1 MKLILMYLKN
11 YKLLF
16 FFNVISVF
24 GFILV
29 ELGIPTIVATMI
41 DVGVTN
47 KDVSFIYMMGGCIA
61 LVSLIGVGGTI
72 ALGYCCSKIS
82 TAITRDIRNDIFA
95 KVQQFTANEFNQ
107 IGTSS
112 MITRTNNDAF
122 QIQQF
127 VNVLLRTALM
137 TPIMFIFS
145 FIMTAR
151 ASLPLSYIIAATI
164 PLIILGVVVV
174 AKITKPIS
182 ENQQSS
188 LDDLNRISR
197 ENLSGIRVIR
207 AFNNDQYEQKRFKET
222 NHRFT
227 KYSKKLFKIMTMT
240 QPIFFMLMNVAG
252 LSIYWVAAH
261 LISTGSLEIGQL
273 VAFMDYLFHAMF
285 SIMLFCTVFMM
296 YPRAEVSAKRIEEVF
311 NLDPIIKNKPADS
324 DFDEK
329 VSIEFDHVTFVY
341 PDGEEPVLQDVSF
354 KANKGEMIA
363 FIGSTGSGKSTLVN
377 LVPRFYDVSSGS
389 IKINGKDIRDYD
401 VLELR
406 DKLGVIPQK
415 AVLFSGTIADNIRF
429 GKKDASDEEVEYAAK
444 VAQAY
449 PFIMEKEN
457 GFDEEISEGAT
468 NVSGGQKQRL
478 SIARAL
484 VRKAQI
490 YIFDDSFSALDF
502 KTDAILRK
510 ELKKE
515 MTESIM
521 LVVAQRISS
530 IMEADQIIVLNE
542 GKVVGKGT
550 HHQLLKECQI
560 YHEIATSQLSEEELA
575 NAIGTYL
582 MITKE
587 KNIVLKKV

>member
-1 MKLILMYLKN
+1 MKLILKYLKN

-112 MITRTNNDAF
+112 IITRTNNDAF

-151 ASLPLSYIIAATI
+151 TSLPLSYIIAATI

-575 NAIGTYL
+575 NA
-582 MITKE
+582 
-587 KNIVLKKV
+587 

>member
-1 MKLILMYLKN
+1 MKLILKYLKN

-341 PDGEEPVLQDVSF
+341 PDGEEPVLQGVSF

-575 NAIGTYL
+575 NA
-582 MITKE
+582 
-587 KNIVLKKV
+587 

>member
-1 MKLILMYLKN
+1 MKLILKYLKN

-296 YPRAEVSAKRIEEVF
+296 YPRTEVSAKRIEEVF

-575 NAIGTYL
+575 NA
-582 MITKE
+582 
-587 KNIVLKKV
+587 

>member
-1 MKLILMYLKN
+1 MKLILKYLKN

-127 VNVLLRTALM
+127 VNILLRTALM

-151 ASLPLSYIIAATI
+151 TSLPLSYIIAATI

-575 NAIGTYL
+575 NA
-582 MITKE
+582 
-587 KNIVLKKV
+587 

>member
-1 MKLILMYLKN
+1 MKLILKYLKN
-11 YKLLF
+11 YKVLF
-16 FFNVISVF
+16 FFNVVSVF
-24 GFILV
+24 GFVLV

-41 DVGVTN
+41 DIGVTN
-47 KDVSFIYMMGGCIA
+47 KDTSFIYMMGGCIA
-61 LVSLIGVGGTI
+61 LVSFIGVGGTI
-72 ALGYCCSKIS
+72 ALGYCCAKIS
-82 TAITRDIRNDIFA
+82 TSITRDIRNDIFK

-112 MITRTNNDAF
+112 MITRTNNYAF

-145 FIMTAR
+145 FIMTAQ
-151 ASLPLSYIIAATI
+151 ASLRLSYIIAATI
-164 PLIILGVVVV
+164 PIIILGVFLV

-182 ENQQSS
+182 ENQQRS

-207 AFNNDQYEQKRFKET
+207 AFNNDSYEQKRFVET
-222 NHRFT
+222 NYHFT
-227 KYSKKLFKIMTMT
+227 KYSKKLFKIMIMT
-240 QPIFFMLMNVAG
+240 QPIFFMLMNIAG
-252 LSIYWVAAH
+252 MSIYWVAAH
-261 LISTGSLEIGQL
+261 LISSGFLEIGQL

-296 YPRAEVSAKRIEEVF
+296 YPRAEVSAKRIQEVF
-311 NLDPIIKNKPADS
+311 NLEPSIKNDPVDDKS
-324 DFDEK
+324 NDE
-329 VSIEFDHVTFVY
+329 VSIEFDHVTFAY
-341 PDGEEPVLQDVSF
+341 PDGEEPVLYDVSF
-354 KANKGEMIA
+354 KAKKGEVVA

-377 LVPRFYDVSSGS
+377 LIPRFYDVSKGR
-389 IKINGKDIRDYD
+389 IKINEKDIRDYD
-401 VLELR
+401 VLQLR

-415 AVLFSGTIADNIRF
+415 AVLFSGSIADNIRF
-429 GKKDASDEEVEYAAK
+429 GKKDATDEEVIHAAK

-449 PFIMEKEN
+449 SFIMDKEN
-457 GFDEEISEGAT
+457 GFNELISEGAT

-502 KTDAILRK
+502 KTDAVLRK

-515 MTESIM
+515 MSESIM

-530 IMEADQIIVLNE
+530 IMDADQIIVLNE
-542 GKVVGKGT
+542 GKVVGQGT

-560 YHEIATSQLSEEELA
+560 YYEIATSQLSEEELA
-575 NAIGTYL
+575 NA
-582 MITKE
+582 
-587 KNIVLKKV
+587 

>member
-1 MKLILMYLKN
+1 MKLILKYLKN

-82 TAITRDIRNDIFA
+82 TAITRDIINDIFA

-575 NAIGTYL
+575 NA
-582 MITKE
+582 
-587 KNIVLKKV
+587 

>member
-1 MKLILMYLKN
+1 MKLILRYLKN

-24 GFILV
+24 GFVLV

-47 KDVSFIYMMGGCIA
+47 KDTSFIYMMGGCIA
-61 LVSLIGVGGTI
+61 LVSFIGVGGTI
-72 ALGYCCSKIS
+72 ALGYCCAKIS
-82 TAITRDIRNDIFA
+82 TSITRDIRNDVFK

-145 FIMTAR
+145 FIMTAQ
-151 ASLPLSYIIAATI
+151 ASLRLSYIIAATI
-164 PLIILGVVVV
+164 PIIILGVFLV

-182 ENQQSS
+182 ENQQRS

-207 AFNNDQYEQKRFKET
+207 AFNNDSYEQKRFEET
-222 NHRFT
+222 NYHFT
-227 KYSKKLFKIMTMT
+227 KYSKKLFKIMIMT
-240 QPIFFMLMNVAG
+240 QPIFFMLMNIAG
-252 LSIYWVAAH
+252 MSIYWVAAH
-261 LISTGSLEIGQL
+261 LISSGSLEIGQL

-296 YPRAEVSAKRIEEVF
+296 YPRAEVSAKRIEEVL
-311 NLDPIIKNKPADS
+311 NLEPSIKNNPVDDNS
-324 DFDEK
+324 NDE

-341 PDGEEPVLQDVSF
+341 PDGEEPVLL
-354 KANKGEMIA
+354 I
-363 FIGSTGSGKSTLVN
+363 
-377 LVPRFYDVSSGS
+377 PRFYDVSKGR

-401 VLELR
+401 VLQLR

-415 AVLFSGTIADNIRF
+415 AVLFSGSIADNIRF
-429 GKKDASDEEVEYAAK
+429 GKKDATDEEVIHAAK
-444 VAQAY
+444 IAQAY
-449 PFIMEKEN
+449 SFIMDKEN
-457 GFDEEISEGAT
+457 GFNEPISEGAT

-502 KTDAILRK
+502 KTDAVLRK

-515 MTESIM
+515 LSESIM

-530 IMEADQIIVLNE
+530 IMDADQIIVLNE
-542 GKVVGKGT
+542 GKVVGQGT

-560 YHEIATSQLSEEELA
+560 YYEIATSQLSEEEL
-575 NAIGTYL
+575 NY
-582 MITKE
+582 E
-587 KNIVLKKV
+587 

>member
-1 MKLILMYLKN
+1 MKLILKYLKN

-122 QIQQF
+122 QLQPF

-575 NAIGTYL
+575 NA
-582 MITKE
+582 
-587 KNIVLKKV
+587 

>member
-1 MKLILMYLKN
+1 MKLILKYLKN

-47 KDVSFIYMMGGCIA
+47 KDVSFMMGGCIA

-575 NAIGTYL
+575 NA
-582 MITKE
+582 
-587 KNIVLKKV
+587 

>member
-1 MKLILMYLKN
+1 MKLILKYLKN

-82 TAITRDIRNDIFA
+82 TAIIRDIRNDIFA

-575 NAIGTYL
+575 NA
-582 MITKE
+582 
-587 KNIVLKKV
+587 

>member
-1 MKLILMYLKN
+1 MKLILKYLKN

-550 HHQLLKECQI
+550 HHQLLKECQN

-575 NAIGTYL
+575 NA
-582 MITKE
+582 
-587 KNIVLKKV
+587 

>member
-1 MKLILMYLKN
+1 MKLILKYLKN

-389 IKINGKDIRDYD
+389 IRINGKDIRDYD

-575 NAIGTYL
+575 NA
-582 MITKE
+582 
-587 KNIVLKKV
+587 

>member
-1 MKLILMYLKN
+1 MKLILKYLKN

-240 QPIFFMLMNVAG
+240 QPIFFMLMNIAG

-575 NAIGTYL
+575 NA
-582 MITKE
+582 
-587 KNIVLKKV
+587 

>member
-1 MKLILMYLKN
+1 MKLILKYLKN

-389 IKINGKDIRDYD
+389 IKINWKDIRDYD

-575 NAIGTYL
+575 NA
-582 MITKE
+582 
-587 KNIVLKKV
+587 

>member
-1 MKLILMYLKN
+1 MKLILKYLKN

-406 DKLGVIPQK
+406 DKLGVNPQK

-575 NAIGTYL
+575 NA
-582 MITKE
+582 
-587 KNIVLKKV
+587 

>member
-1 MKLILMYLKN
+1 MKLILKYLKN

-47 KDVSFIYMMGGCIA
+47 KDINFIYMMGGCIL
-61 LVSLIGVGGTI
+61 LVSIIGVAGTI
-72 ALGYCCSKIS
+72 ALGYCCAKIS
-82 TAITRDIRNDIFA
+82 TAITRDIRNDIFS
-95 KVQQFTANEFNQ
+95 KVQEFTANEFNHF
-107 IGTSS
+107 GTSS

-137 TPIMFIFS
+137 TPIMFVFS

-151 ASLPLSYIIAATI
+151 ASLPLSYIIASTI
-164 PLIILGVVVV
+164 PLIIIGVIVV

-207 AFNNDQYEQKRFKET
+207 AFNNDTYEQSRFDET

-261 LISTGSLEIGQL
+261 LISSGSLEIGQL

-296 YPRAEVSAKRIEEVF
+296 YPRAVVSANRIEEVF
-311 NLDPIIKNKPADS
+311 NQEPLIKNKPEDN
-324 DFDEK
+324 DETSA
-329 VSIEFDHVTFVY
+329 VTIEFEHVTFVY

-354 KANKGEMIA
+354 KAKAGEVVA

-377 LVPRFYDVSSGS
+377 LVPRFYDVSNGS

-415 AVLFSGTIADNIRF
+415 AVLFSGSIIENIRF
-429 GKKDASDEEVEYAAK
+429 GKKDATKEEVEHASK

-449 PFIMEKEN
+449 SFIMEKEH

-502 KTDAILRK
+502 KTDAVLRQ

-515 MTESIM
+515 MTSAIM
-521 LVVAQRISS
+521 MVVAQRISS
-530 IMEADQIIVLNE
+530 IMDANQIIVLDE
-542 GKVVGKGT
+542 GRVVGKGT
-550 HHQLLKECQI
+550 HQELLKECQI
-560 YHEIATSQLSEEELA
+560 YHEIAISQLSEEELA
-575 NAIGTYL
+575 N
-582 MITKE
+582 
-587 KNIVLKKV
+587 V

>member
-1 MKLILMYLKN
+1 MKLILKYLKN

-47 KDVSFIYMMGGCIA
+47 KDVSIIYMMGGCIA

-575 NAIGTYL
+575 NA
-582 MITKE
+582 
-587 KNIVLKKV
+587 

>member
-1 MKLILMYLKN
+1 MKLILKYLKN

-112 MITRTNNDAF
+112 MITRTNNDPF

-575 NAIGTYL
+575 NA
-582 MITKE
+582 
-587 KNIVLKKV
+587 

>member
-1 MKLILMYLKN
+1 MKLILKYLKN

-296 YPRAEVSAKRIEEVF
+296 YPRTEVSAKRIEEVF

-377 LVPRFYDVSSGS
+377 LVPIFYDVSSGS

-575 NAIGTYL
+575 NA
-582 MITKE
+582 
-587 KNIVLKKV
+587 

>member
-1 MKLILMYLKN
+1 MKLILKYLKN

-550 HHQLLKECQI
+550 HHQLLKERQI

-575 NAIGTYL
+575 NA
-582 MITKE
+582 
-587 KNIVLKKV
+587 

>member
-1 MKLILMYLKN
+1 MKLILKYLKN

-47 KDVSFIYMMGGCIA
+47 KDVGFIYMMGGCIA
-61 LVSLIGVGGTI
+61 LISLIGVGGTI
-72 ALGYCCSKIS
+72 ALGYCCAKIS
-82 TAITRDIRNDIFA
+82 TSITRDIRNDIFK

-107 IGTSS
+107 IGISS

-151 ASLPLSYIIAATI
+151 ASLPLSYIIATTI
-164 PLIILGVVVV
+164 PLIILGVFVV

-207 AFNNDQYEQKRFKET
+207 AFNNDAYEQNRFIET
-222 NHRFT
+222 NRRFT
-227 KYSKKLFKIMTMT
+227 KYSKKLFKIMIMT
-240 QPIFFMLMNVAG
+240 QPIFFMLMNIAG
-252 LSIYWVAAH
+252 MSIYWVAAH
-261 LISTGSLEIGQL
+261 LISSGSLEIGQL

-311 NLDPIIKNKPADS
+311 NLDPLIKNNPVND
-324 DFDEK
+324 DNNEE

-341 PDGEEPVLQDVSF
+341 PDGEEPVLYDVSF
-354 KANKGEMIA
+354 KAEKGEMIA

-377 LVPRFYDVSSGS
+377 LVPRFYDVSKGS

-401 VLELR
+401 VLKLR

-415 AVLFSGTIADNIRF
+415 AVLFSGSIADNIRF
-429 GKKDASDEEVEYAAK
+429 GKKDATDEEVIHAAK

-449 PFIMEKEN
+449 SFIMDKED
-457 GFDEEISEGAT
+457 GFDEQISEGAT

-502 KTDAILRK
+502 KTDAVLRK

-515 MTESIM
+515 MNESIM
-521 LVVAQRISS
+521 MVVAQRISS
-530 IMEADQIIVLNE
+530 IMDADQIIVLNE
-542 GKVVGKGT
+542 GKVVGQGT
-550 HHQLLKECQI
+550 HYQLLKECQI

-575 NAIGTYL
+575 Y
-582 MITKE
+582 E
-587 KNIVLKKV
+587 